1 MAMAENSRRRDGA
14 TATVKIPTRRQSDS
28 SHQDSIIGDS
38 ISIDGLDFISSLP
51 DAILHL
57 ILSTIP
63 TKSAIRTSV
72 LSKRWRHVWCETP
85 SLSIDSHRV
94 VARSINKTLAS
105 FSAPKITS
113 FHLRTSLVNRIQPV
127 DSWIEFA
134 ISHDAEKLSLEFRD
148 TRVRDYSFPDFFY
161 TNSTVKQLMV
171 DSGSVVMIPRCTVSW
186 TSLKKLS
193 LSYCKL
199 SDESLIKILS
209 GCPCLESLELLYC
222 DEFRCLDLSQSPRL
236 RRMEMDRSD
245 WFLGPTEI
253 VAPHIHCLR
262 LRHSRLPC
270 RLVDVSSLVEAN
282 LNIYFSDLGTLTAD
296 FLQGNVVKMLSKL
309 QNVEKLTV
317 GATFLQMLSLAALC
331 GVRFPM
337 LKVES
342 LTLETMIVRS
352 VIPGI
357 TKLLQNSPGLRKL
370 TIHTVK
376 CSIISEVHLN
386 NYLRVHSLNQSQCW
400 RSKDAV
406 FPGSIETISMLV
418 GKYAESNLVASFMEL
433 LLRNTKSLET
443 MVVLVVGYLDAS
455 GFDELLAMATTLSHN
470 NNVFILIKQ
479 SHVQNVSTAF
489 S

>member
-1 MAMAENSRRRDGA
+1 MAMAENYRQQEGA
-14 TATVKIPTRRQSDS
+14 TTAAVETS
-28 SHQDSIIGDS
+28 SHLSDNPHQNGMIGDS
-38 ISIDGLDFISSLP
+38 NDGFDFVSSLP

-57 ILSTIP
+57 ILSSIP

-94 VARSINKTLAS
+94 VTRSINKTLAS

-148 TRVRDYSFPDFFY
+148 PRVRDYNFPDSFY
-161 TNSTVKQLMV
+161 TNSTVKQLLV

-186 TSLKKLS
+186 TSLKNLS

-199 SDESLIKILS
+199 SDESLLKILS
-209 GCPCLESLELLYC
+209 GCPLLESLELLFC
-222 DEFRCLDLSQSPRL
+222 DEFRCLDLSQSPCL
-236 RRMEMDRSD
+236 RRLEMDRSD

-270 RLVDVSSLVEAN
+270 RLVDVSSLTEAN
-282 LNIYFSDLGTLTAD
+282 LNIYFCDLGTLTPD
-296 FLQGNVVKMLSKL
+296 FLQGNVIKMLAKL

-331 GVRFPM
+331 GVRFPT

-386 NYLRVHSLNQSQCW
+386 NYLRSHSLNQRQCW
-400 RSKDAV
+400 RSKDML

-433 LLRNTKSLET
+433 LLRYTTSLEA
-443 MVVLVVGYLDAS
+443 MVVLLVGYLDAS
-455 GFDELLAMATTLSHN
+455 GFEELLAMAATLSHKT
-470 NNVFILIKQ
+470 NVFILIKQ
-479 SHVQNVSTAF
+479 SHVKNVSNTF